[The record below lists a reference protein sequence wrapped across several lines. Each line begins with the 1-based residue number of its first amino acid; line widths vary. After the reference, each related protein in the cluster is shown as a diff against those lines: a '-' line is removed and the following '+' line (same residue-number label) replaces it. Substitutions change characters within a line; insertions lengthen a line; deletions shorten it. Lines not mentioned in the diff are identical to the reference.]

1 MKPKYIDL
9 HSREAVSLFCNLELK
24 SKTPEDVRA
33 IIGSRGFASLK
44 DAMEALPEVKF
55 PANIGEWADD
65 VYTYG
70 LIQQLLDRI
79 NRESLPFLDPK
90 EHEELGSMLVR
101 VAAGYDKK
109 YEALAELEAPFSG
122 DDICPGENEH

>member
-9 HSREAVSLFCNLELK
+9 HSREAMHLFCNLD
-24 SKTPEDVRA
+24 SKYKVHTDAEDISSV
-33 IIGSRGFASLK
+33 I
-44 DAMEALPEVKF
+44 DAVDKLPEVKF

-79 NRESLPFLDPK
+79 NRESLPFLEPK
-90 EHEELGSMLVR
+90 EHEELGSMLAR
-101 VAAGYDKK
+101 IAAGYGKK
-109 YEALAELEAPFSG
+109 YEALAELEASFSG
-122 DDICPGENEH
+122 DDICPGRN

>member
-1 MKPKYIDL
+1 MKGKYIDI
-9 HSREAVSLFCNLELK
+9 HSSAAVSLFCNLD
-24 SKTPEDVRA
+24 SKYKVHTDAEDISS
-33 IIGSRGFASLK
+33 II
-44 DAMEALPEVKF
+44 DAVEKLPEVKF

-79 NRESLPFLDPK
+79 NRESLPFLEEW
-90 EHEELGSMLVR
+90 EHEELGSMLARIV
-101 VAAGYDKK
+101 AGYDKK

-122 DDICPGENEH
+122 GDDVCPGENER

>member
-1 MKPKYIDL
+1 MKGKYIDI
-9 HSREAVSLFCNLELK
+9 HSSAAVSLFCNLD
-24 SKTPEDVRA
+24 SKYKVHTDAEDISS
-33 IIGSRGFASLK
+33 II
-44 DAMEALPEVKF
+44 DAVEKLPEVKF

-79 NRESLPFLDPK
+79 NRESLPFLEEW

-122 DDICPGENEH
+122 DDVCPDENEC